1 MEENNKGKHFMD
13 YIRLEKQTIHRI
25 LGYQHGL
32 IQE

>member
-13 YIRLEKQTIHRI
+13 YNRLEKQTTQRI